1 MAASVA
7 SRSISHSASHSVHS
21 QTPAGAIHTKTETLI
36 DKLDFDRSLIPD
48 DPSAGIRYYYQRY
61 KAVLA
66 ATLKYEKMH
75 KSKDWD
81 ASFIP
86 TTNDIINIVTSR
98 TMWYSH
104 YKLFEKVSRYTQMM
118 DWLNETD
125 DAPADIELWGF
136 ESGVYQWAHLQAF
149 IKRGGE
155 PLEDSD
161 DESDGAKAQ
170 AKKKKTHKKAKTKTK
185 GKSRAKAA
193 SPSGEESESQEES
206 ESVQKP
212 SKKKI
217 ASGSRRR

>member
-1 MAASVA
+1 MRKCINLKIGMHHLFQQQMTS
-7 SRSISHSASHSVHS
+7 STLLLLGQCGTHTIS
-21 QTPAGAIHTKTETLI
+21 
-36 DKLDFDRSLIPD
+36 F
-48 DPSAGIRYYYQRY
+48 
-61 KAVLA
+61 
-66 ATLKYEKMH
+66 
-75 KSKDWD
+75 
-81 ASFIP
+81 
-86 TTNDIINIVTSR
+86 
-98 TMWYSH
+98 
-104 YKLFEKVSRYTQMM
+104 FEKVSRYPQMM
-118 DWLNETD
+118 DWLNETE
-125 DAPADIELWGF
+125 DAPANIKLWGF

-149 IKRGGE
+149 IKCDGE

-161 DESDGAKAQ
+161 GESDGAKAQ